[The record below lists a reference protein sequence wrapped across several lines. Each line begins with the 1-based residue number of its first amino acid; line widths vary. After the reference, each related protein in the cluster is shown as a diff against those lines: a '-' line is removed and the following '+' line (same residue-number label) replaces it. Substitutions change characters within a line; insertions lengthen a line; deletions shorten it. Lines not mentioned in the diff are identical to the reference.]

1 MARRREPAR
10 AGGGRDAGFF
20 KKPTIPSTV
29 VEVMSMQLGRALSVA
44 VVLAGALSACEAPLG
59 VPPAV
64 CSTTAVNAGR
74 SAEME
79 PGGDCI
85 GCHSSGDG
93 PSFLVAGSVMNA
105 LHDDTNCNGVAG
117 VTVRLTGADGKQM
130 ELVTNGTGNFFSQAK
145 ASALVLPFK
154 AEVVRGGKTAAMLT
168 AQTSTDCGSCHT
180 AAGANMAPGR
190 IVPPAP

>member
-1 MARRREPAR
+1 MEA
-10 AGGGRDAGFF
+10 
-20 KKPTIPSTV
+20 
-29 VEVMSMQLGRALSVA
+29 GRALLVA
-44 VVLAGALSACEAPLG
+44 AVLSAGLGACEAPLG

-64 CSTTAVNAGR
+64 CSTMAVNAGR

-93 PSFLVAGSVMNA
+93 PSFQVAGTVMNA

-117 VTVRLTGADGKQM
+117 VTVRLTGNDGKQL
-130 ELVTNGTGNFFSQAK
+130 ELVTNATGNFFSQMK

-168 AQTSTDCGSCHT
+168 SQTNTDCDSCHT
-180 AAGANMAPGR
+180 AAGANLAPGR
-190 IVPPAP
+190 IIPPAL